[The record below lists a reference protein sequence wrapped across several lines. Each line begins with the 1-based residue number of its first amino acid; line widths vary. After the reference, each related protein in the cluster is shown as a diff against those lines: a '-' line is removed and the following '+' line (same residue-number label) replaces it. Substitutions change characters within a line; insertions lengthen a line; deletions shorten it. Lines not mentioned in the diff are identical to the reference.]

1 MPNRYCTVTGFN
13 TKQLWVYDNVSD
25 TYIDPP
31 KDVLDQIDS
40 KYDWYDWDSKEAALD
55 EILET
60 NPDWLQDTEY
70 TYNAEEVEI

>member
-1 MPNRYCTVTGFN
+1 MPNRYSTVTGFN
-13 TKQLWVYDNVSD
+13 TKQLWVYDNEKD

-40 KYDWYDWDSKEAALD
+40 KYDWDDWDSKEAALD

-60 NPDWLQDTEY
+60 NPDWLQDTQY